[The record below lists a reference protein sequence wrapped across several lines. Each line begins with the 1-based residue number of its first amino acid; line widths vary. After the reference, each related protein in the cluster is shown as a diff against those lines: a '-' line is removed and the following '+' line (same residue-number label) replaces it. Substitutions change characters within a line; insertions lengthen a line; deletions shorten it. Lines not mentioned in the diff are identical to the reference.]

1 MAGRRYA
8 NVMAVACFLGAASNP
23 AQASPAAQVD
33 VAERLDQPLDPALS
47 FVDQQGQRV
56 TLGSYLGAGRP
67 LLITLNYFRCQTLC
81 DLQLQRL
88 ARAVGQLSDLPG
100 MGFRMVTVS
109 IDPSDTPDGAAH
121 RRSGYLEQT
130 GRADLDWR
138 FLVGAEPQIRA
149 LADQLGF
156 RYAYDE
162 RSDQYAHAPV
172 VFLVSPQGRIVR
184 YLYGIDYPPADL
196 RLALIDASEG
206 RIGRAADKLL
216 LRCFRF
222 DPAAGRYGV
231 YVLGVV
237 RAGAVLT
244 LCALVLGFIGLRRG
258 EARRR
263 S

>member
-1 MAGRRYA
+1 MVRRYA
-8 NVMAVACFLGAASNP
+8 NVLAVVILLGSATAL
-23 AQASPAAQVD
+23 ASPAEKID
-33 VAERLDQPLDPALS
+33 VSERLDQPIDRELS
-47 FVDQQGQRV
+47 FVDQRGERV
-56 TLGSYLGAGRP
+56 TLGSYLGGDRP

-88 ARAVGQLSDLPG
+88 ARAMSALSDLPAAS
-100 MGFRMVTVS
+100 FRMVTVS
-109 IDPSDTPDGAAH
+109 IDPSDTPHGAAH

-130 GRADLDWR
+130 GRGDLDWR

-149 LADQLGF
+149 LAGQLGF

-172 VFLVSPQGRIVR
+172 LFLISPQGRIVR

-206 RIGRAADKLL
+206 RIGRASDKLL

-231 YVLGVV
+231 YVLGFV

-244 LCALVLGFIGLRRG
+244 LCALVLGFIGLRRA
-258 EARRR
+258 ESRRR
-263 S
+263 G